1 MATKF
6 VFILTKLDNI
16 GLVELNTVV
25 AVTAAVAGAG
35 AKGANTTTAAATA
48 VTSACVATTA
58 CTTHAVAAVGTAAVT
73 ISAVAFAA
81 APAPSF
87 AISLHPAEV
96 VVCARGCVAGSCGLV
111 VTSNAIIT
119 EPGILSAAVV
129 GSGASTVRGRC
140 SSRK

>member
-48 VTSACVATTA
+48 LCAVPNACN
-58 CTTHAVAAVGTAAVT
+58 
-73 ISAVAFAA
+73 
-81 APAPSF
+81 PADK
-87 AISLHPAEV
+87 V
-96 VVCARGCVAGSCGLV
+96 
-111 VTSNAIIT
+111 
-119 EPGILSAAVV
+119 
-129 GSGASTVRGRC
+129 
-140 SSRK
+140 